1 MLGRKITL
9 SLFIL
14 LFTSPSA
21 FCQTEALKGV
31 VNNLAFYRQQ
41 KDLKYLTNAKKQ
53 VDSLIKTKKDSS
65 NVPKSVFRAV
75 VYSSILYTDS
85 LNKIGLP
92 ANSLD
97 QISTLVDH
105 LSGGFSIYK
114 YQIELDFSK
123 RCLANVY
130 IRNGA
135 AALKDKKYPD
145 ALVAFQK
152 AQHFV
157 PRYRRINGYIAFANN
172 KLGNLQDAAKY
183 YAILLNTDTL
193 QSEDVIAAA
202 NVYKALKDTS
212 KALQIIQKARKVL
225 PNDEALLYEQTNI
238 YHNKRDYKALEP
250 LLPQLLTLNPN
261 NAELTFMAAN
271 CYDHLNEYDR
281 AESTYLQAIEQRNR
295 YYDAVFNLGLL
306 YFKGYAQQDN
316 DKQKNIGRAIQWFE
330 KANTILPNNLQ
341 CLQLLQWAY
350 LKTRNEDQLNRINDK
365 LKQLTN

>member
-1 MLGRKITL
+1 MSGRRIIL

-14 LFTSPSA
+14 LFTSPLA
-21 FCQTEALKGV
+21 FSQTEALKGV

-41 KDLKYLTNAKKQ
+41 KDLKYLSNAKKQ

-85 LNKIGLP
+85 LNKLGLP
-92 ANSLD
+92 ANTLD
-97 QISTLVDH
+97 QISVLLDH
-105 LSGGFSIYK
+105 LSGGYK
-114 YQIELDFSK
+114 YQVELDFSK
-123 RCLANVY
+123 RCLGNVY
-130 IRNGA
+130 IRKGA
-135 AALKDKKYPD
+135 AAIQDKKYSD

-157 PRYRRINGYIAFANN
+157 PGYRRINGYIAYANN
-172 KLGNLQDAAKY
+172 KLSNYTDAAKY
-183 YAILLNTDTL
+183 YTILLNTDTVH
-193 QSEDVIAAA
+193 SDDVIAAA

-212 KALQIIQKARKVL
+212 KALQIIQKGRKFL
-225 PNDEALLYEQTNI
+225 PDDKALLYEETNI
-238 YHNKRDYKALEP
+238 YQNKRDYKALEP
-250 LLPQLLTLNPN
+250 LLPQLLAKNPT

-281 AESTYLQAIEQRNR
+281 AESTYLQAIELRNR

-306 YFKGYAQQDN
+306 YFKGYAHQEN